1 MSLPEPLARDLRRR
15 LAEAQSEARL
25 PSVSAAVARRGD
37 LAFTGAVGDP
47 APDTDV
53 QYRMGSITKTFTAVL
68 VLQLRDEGLLS
79 LADPLE
85 RHLPGTPAGNA
96 TVRDLLGHLSG
107 LTQEPPGDFWEA
119 VPGRPG
125 AELLAGIGAEELVLP
140 ARRAWHYSNLAYGLL
155 GLVVERIRQ
164 VAYAE
169 ALRARV
175 LDPLELRRTTYDPVA
190 PYATGYR
197 VHPYADELREE
208 PHADTGAMAPAGQ
221 LWSTPSDLACWGSF
235 LAQPT
240 AGVLA
245 PDTVEEMCEPV
256 AIGDPR
262 SWTTG
267 YGLGLQLYRRGERV
281 YAGHGGSMP
290 GFVAGLAVAR
300 GEAVA
305 VAAMA
310 NAWQG
315 VNAALLALQL
325 AEQVLDDDPQV
336 TPWRPEETPA
346 AFVEVLGSWWYRGV
360 ELVLYVRG
368 GRLHLRRAS
377 DLTGEGAESFVPEGP
392 DRYRGVDG
400 GDRGEL
406 MRVRRDDAG
415 APVVLDLATWLL
427 TRQLDD
433 PRGGP

>member
-1 MSLPEPLARDLRRR
+1 VSLPEPLAGDLRRR
-15 LAEAQSEARL
+15 LAETQARARL
-25 PSVSAAVARRGD
+25 PSVSAAVARHGD
-37 LAFTGAVGDP
+37 VAFTAGVGDP
-47 APDTDV
+47 APDPDV
-53 QYRMGSITKTFTAVL
+53 QYRIGSITKTFTAVL

-85 RHLPGTPAGNA
+85 RHLPGTPAGSA

-107 LTQEPPGDFWEA
+107 LTREPPGDFWEA

-125 AELLAGIGAEELVLP
+125 AELLAGIGTEELVLP

-155 GLVVERIRQ
+155 GLVVERARRA
-164 VAYAE
+164 AYAE
-169 ALRARV
+169 VLRARV
-175 LDPLELRRTTYDPVA
+175 LDPLGLRRTTYDPVA

-208 PHADTGAMAPAGQ
+208 PLADTGAMAPAGQ
-221 LWSTPSDLACWGSF
+221 LWSTPTDLVRWGAF
-235 LAQPT
+235 LAEPT
-240 AGVLA
+240 AEVLA
-245 PDTVEEMCEPV
+245 ADTVEEMCEPV
-256 AIGDPR
+256 AIRDPR
-262 SWTTG
+262 GWTSG
-267 YGLGLQLYRRGERV
+267 YGLGLQLFRRGERV

-290 GFVAGLAVAR
+290 GYVAGLAVAR

-305 VAAMA
+305 AATMA

-315 VNAALLALQL
+315 VDATLLAIEL
-325 AEQVLDDDPQV
+325 AAQVLEGDPQV
-336 TPWRPEETPA
+336 TPWRPAKTPA
-346 AFVEVLGSWWYRGV
+346 ALRELLGSWWYRGV

-368 GRLHLRRAS
+368 GRLLLRTAR
-377 DLTGEGAESFVPEGP
+377 DVTGEQAAAFVPAGP

-406 MRVRRDDAG
+406 LRVRRDGAG
-415 APVVLDLATWLL
+415 TPVVLDLATWLL